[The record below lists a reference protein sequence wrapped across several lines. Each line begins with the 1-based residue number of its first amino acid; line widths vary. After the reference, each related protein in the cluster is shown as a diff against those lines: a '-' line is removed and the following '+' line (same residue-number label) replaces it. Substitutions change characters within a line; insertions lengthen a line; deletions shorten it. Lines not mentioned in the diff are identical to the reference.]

1 MGQKIRYSAEKMLSE
16 ELRNKKGAGRIA
28 IRPAW
33 TPVFAMSDYSVFHG
47 WVRSDLGRQ
56 DCTTL
61 CTTAGQNLTAVSS
74 SHSLTETVDLGSVTA
89 AGLVGT
95 LHGIH
100 LLIKVTY
107 AQQSF

>member
-1 MGQKIRYSAEKMLSE
+1 MDSR
-16 ELRNKKGAGRIA
+16 
-28 IRPAW
+28 
-33 TPVFAMSDYSVFHG
+33 FAMSDIPLITRTDAFCA
-47 WVRSDLGRQ
+47 LGRQ
-56 DCTTL
+56 DGTTL

-100 LLIKVTY
+100 LLNLKHMLNSLLTVATHKN
-107 AQQSF
+107 

>member
-1 MGQKIRYSAEKMLSE
+1 MLSE

-47 WVRSDLGRQ
+47 WVRSDLSRQ

-89 AGLVGT
+89 AGLIGT